1 MTRENAYSDD
11 YLRGLLRKVKTI
23 AVVGVSPNPARPSYE
38 VFAFLLSRGYRLT
51 GVNPAL
57 AGKTLLGAP
66 CVGTL
71 KDLPG
76 PADMIDVFR
85 NSAAAGDVVTEVLA
99 LDWRPLVIWMQL
111 GVRNEAAAVLAAA
124 QGIEVVMDRCPK
136 IEYGR
141 LSLGRERE
149 GAA

>member
-1 MTRENAYSDD
+1 MPDLATSDD
-11 YLRGLLRKVKTI
+11 YLRGLLREVKTI
-23 AVVGVSPNPARPSYE
+23 AVVGVSPNPARPSNE

-66 CVGTL
+66 CVGAL
-71 KDLPG
+71 KDLPE
-76 PADMIDVFR
+76 PVDMIDVFR

-111 GVRNEAAAVLAAA
+111 GVRNDAAAALAAA

-141 LSLGRERE
+141 LGLGRDARDQR
-149 GAA
+149 